1 MVKSAGYW
9 FLFQKVNGKKKIKL
23 LMQIPN
29 WMLYGT
35 IIQKICTIQ
44 TIFLTFFLAYSN
56 IY

>member
-9 FLFQKVNGKKKIKL
+9 FLFQKVNGKKKIKI

-29 WMLYGT
+29 WMLYCT